1 MRIEKIEPS
10 KHKQGRV
17 LVHLEGGD
25 LLRVTEDELLHF
37 DLYTGLDISHDT
49 VIELQKRAAR
59 SETRLR
65 AVNMISARPLSKKEL
80 QKKLRDKGAEDGDAA
95 AAADWLEEIG
105 ALDDLAYAKTIVR
118 HYSANGYGAAK
129 LRDEL
134 HRRGVPREW
143 WDAALETAP
152 EPSETIARVIAAK
165 TKSGPLDEKARKKLS
180 DMLLRRGFA
189 WQDVKAALSELGA
202 ALPEEEA

>member
-1 MRIEKIEPS
+1 MKIVKIEQS

-25 LLRVTEDELLHF
+25 LLRITEDELLHF

-49 VIELQKRAAR
+49 VVELQKRAAR

-80 QKKLRDKGAEDGDAA
+80 QKKLRDRGAEDGDAA

-105 ALDDLAYAKTIVR
+105 ALDDLAYAKTVVR
-118 HYSANGYGAAK
+118 HYSDSGYGAAK
-129 LRDEL
+129 IRDEL
-134 HRRGVPREW
+134 YRRGVARELW
-143 WDAALETAP
+143 DEALDAAPDAAETL
-152 EPSETIARVIAAK
+152 SRLIAAK
-165 TKSGPLDEKARKKLS
+165 TKGHAPDERERRRLS
-180 DMLLRRGFA
+180 DMLLRRGFS
-189 WQDVKAALSELGA
+189 WGDVRAAMNALGA
-202 ALPEEEA
+202 EIEEE

>member
-1 MRIEKIEPS
+1 M
-10 KHKQGRV
+10 
-17 LVHLEGGD
+17 
-25 LLRVTEDELLHF
+25 
-37 DLYTGLDISHDT
+37 
-49 VIELQKRAAR
+49 
-59 SETRLR
+59 
-65 AVNMISARPLSKKEL
+65 
-80 QKKLRDKGAEDGDAA
+80 
-95 AAADWLEEIG
+95 
-105 ALDDLAYAKTIVR
+105 R

>member
-1 MRIEKIEPS
+1 MRIEKIEKS
-10 KHKQGRV
+10 KHRQGRI

-25 LLRVTEDELLHF
+25 LLRITEDELLHF

-49 VIELQKRAAR
+49 VVELQKRAAR